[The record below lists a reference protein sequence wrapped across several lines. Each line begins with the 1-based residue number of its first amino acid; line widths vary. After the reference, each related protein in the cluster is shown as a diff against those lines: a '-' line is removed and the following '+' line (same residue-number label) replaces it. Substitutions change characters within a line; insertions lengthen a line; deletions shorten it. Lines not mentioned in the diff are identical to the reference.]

1 MLAPLVSAFTRAFA
15 YFVRPF
21 FGLRYRI
28 EVRGLDA
35 IARKGRRGILFLPNH
50 SALLDPAFI
59 VTYLYPAFQLRPLAD
74 EHQVNR
80 TVFGYIAL
88 LYGSRILPNLER
100 SGAGARDRTRKAL
113 EDIADGL
120 RGGENILLY
129 PAGRLKRQHLEDIG
143 SASGTETL
151 VKAVPEARIVLVR
164 HNGLWGSSFSLG
176 FNGEMPDFG
185 TAIARGL
192 KYLLMNG
199 VFFMPR
205 RRLVVELVEPDD
217 FPRTGSRAEIN
228 RYLER
233 FYNGN
238 AARNTYVPYT
248 FWETGGTRELPDP
261 PQDTP
266 RTDAS
271 SVSPATRDLVLA
283 HLRQESGRE
292 DVSVRH
298 HLSKDLGFDSLAA
311 AELVTWL
318 QHEFGSSVDTPESL
332 TTVADVVLAA
342 AGQGVSAKASDLKAP
357 PAAWFGSAGDRT
369 ALTLPAGETLTS
381 VFLQQAAARP
391 GQPIFADQAS
401 GVRTYRDLVTA
412 VLVLKPRLEQLPGPY
427 LGIMMPASVG
437 ACVFLL
443 AALFSGKTP
452 VMVNWTAGARNLRHS
467 LDSLGVTTVVTARAL
482 VAKLGTSGI
491 DLSGIDD
498 RFLFVED
505 LLASVTPAQKL
516 RAVITSRVSWS
527 ALEGVAPPDTA
538 VVLFTSGSESLP
550 KAVPLTHRNLLAN
563 IADILKMGRLEEGD
577 VTVGLLPPF
586 HSFGLTTTVLLS
598 WSLGLRTVFHPNP
611 TESAL
616 LARVVETYRA
626 TVLFG
631 TPTFLGG
638 IVRMAADRQLGSLRL
653 AVTGAEKCPDGL
665 FATLRERWPSVI
677 VLEGYGITEC
687 SPVVAVNPM
696 DAPVAGTIGKLMPSV
711 EGAVVTLDLAARV
724 GPGETGML
732 LVRGPSVF
740 GGYLNYGGE
749 SPFVAFEGKDWYRTG
764 DLVAADAEGRI
775 TFKGR
780 LKRFIKLGGEMVSL
794 PAIEA
799 VLQPHFG
806 ESDDGPV
813 IAIEAIGNPEQP
825 DVVLFTRRPADR
837 AEVNALIRAAG
848 LSALHY
854 VRQVVPVEAIP
865 VLGTGKTDYRALK
878 ARFDTGGAPPVPS
891 GEAEGRG
898 PG

>member
-1 MLAPLVSAFTRAFA
+1 MLAPLVSLFTRAFA

-21 FGLRYRI
+21 IGLRYRI
-28 EVRGLDA
+28 EVRGVDA

-59 VTYLYPAFQLRPLAD
+59 VAHLYPAFQLRPLAD

-80 TVFGYIAL
+80 TVFGYVAL
-88 LYGSRILPNLER
+88 LYGSRILPTLER

-120 RGGENILLY
+120 RAGENILLY
-129 PAGRLKRQHLEDIG
+129 PAGRLKRQYLEDIG

-176 FNGEMPDFG
+176 FNGEMPDIG
-185 TAIARGL
+185 AALARGI
-192 KYLLMNG
+192 KYLLLNG
-199 VFFMPR
+199 LVFMPR
-205 RRLVVELVEPDD
+205 RRLTIELVEPDD

-233 FYNGN
+233 FYNAG

-248 FWETGGTRELPDP
+248 FWERGGTRELPDP
-261 PQDTP
+261 PQEAP
-266 RTDAS
+266 RADAS
-271 SVSPATRDLVLA
+271 RVSPATRDLVLA
-283 HLRQESGRE
+283 HLREESGRD

-298 HLSKDLGFDSLAA
+298 HLSKDLGFDSLAT

-318 QHEFGSSVDTPESL
+318 QKEFGFSVDTPESL
-332 TTVADVVLAA
+332 ATVADVVLAA
-342 AGQGVSAKASDLKAP
+342 AGQGVSAKASDVKAP
-357 PAAWFGSAGDRT
+357 PPAWFGAAGDHR
-369 ALTLPAGETLTS
+369 ALTLPPGDTLTS
-381 VFLQQAAARP
+381 VFLRQAAARP
-391 GQPIFADQAS
+391 GQPIFADQTS

-412 VLVLKPRLEQLPGPY
+412 VLVLKPRLEAVRGPY
-427 LGIMMPASVG
+427 LGLMMPASVG
-437 ACVFLL
+437 ASVFLL
-443 AALFSGKTP
+443 GSLFSGKTP
-452 VMVNWTAGARNLRHS
+452 VMVNWTAGARALRHS
-467 LDSLGVTTVVTARAL
+467 LDSLGVETVVTARAL
-482 VAKLGTSGI
+482 VAKLGASGI
-491 DLSGIDD
+491 DLSGIED
-498 RFLFVED
+498 RFVFVED
-505 LLASVTPAQKL
+505 LLASVTPGQKL
-516 RAVITSRVSWS
+516 RAAISARLNWA
-527 ALEGVAPPDTA
+527 ALEAATPPGTA

-563 IADILKMGRLEEGD
+563 IADILRMGQLEERD

-598 WSLGLRTVFHPNP
+598 WCLGLRTVFHPNP

-616 LARVVETYRA
+616 LARVVETYKA

-638 IVRMAADRQLGSLRL
+638 IVRVAADRQLGSLRL
-653 AVTGAEKCPDGL
+653 AVTGAEKCPESL
-665 FATLRERWPSVI
+665 FVTLRERWPSLI

-696 DAPVAGTIGKLMPSV
+696 AAPVAGTIGTLMPSV
-711 EGAVVTLDLAARV
+711 EGAVVGLDLASRV
-724 GPGETGML
+724 APGDTGML

-740 GGYLNYGGE
+740 GGYLNYSGE
-749 SPFVAFEGKDWYRTG
+749 SPFVPFEGREWYRTG
-764 DLVAADAEGRI
+764 DLVAADADGRL

-794 PAIEA
+794 PAIES

-813 IAIEAIGNPEQP
+813 IAVEAIGDPEQP
-825 DVVLFTRRPADR
+825 DIVLFTRKPAER
-837 AEVNALIRAAG
+837 SEVNALIKEAG

-854 VRQVVPVEAIP
+854 VRQVLPVEGIP
-865 VLGTGKTDYRALK
+865 VLGSGKTDYRALK
-878 ARFDTGGAPPVPS
+878 ARFDTHGAPPTDS
-891 GEAEGRG
+891 GEAEGRRTG
-898 PG
+898 

>member
-21 FGLRYRI
+21 IGLRYRI

-59 VTYLYPAFQLRPLAD
+59 VAHLYPAFQLRPLAD

-100 SGAGARDRTRKAL
+100 SGAGARDRTRQAL
-113 EDIADGL
+113 GDIADGL
-120 RGGENILLY
+120 RAGENILLY
-129 PAGRLKRQHLEDIG
+129 PAGRLKRQYLEDIG

-151 VKAVPEARIVLVR
+151 VKAVPEARVVLVR

-176 FNGEMPDFG
+176 FNGEMPDVG
-185 TAIARGL
+185 TSLARGI
-192 KYLLMNG
+192 KFLLMNG
-199 VFFMPR
+199 ICFMPKR
-205 RRLVVELVEPDD
+205 RVTIELVEPDD

-233 FYNGN
+233 FYNAG

-248 FWETGGTRELPDP
+248 FWEKGGTREIPDP

-271 SVSPATRDLVLA
+271 SVSPATTELVLA
-283 HLRQESGRE
+283 HLRQESGRD

-311 AELVTWL
+311 AELVTWI
-318 QHEFGSSVDTPESL
+318 QREFGFSVDTPESL

-357 PAAWFGSAGDRT
+357 PAAWHGCAGDRT
-369 ALTLPAGETLTS
+369 VLTLPAGDTLTS
-381 VFLQQAAARP
+381 VFLEQAAARTSR
-391 GQPIFADQAS
+391 PIFADQAS

-412 VLVLKPRLEQLPGPY
+412 VLVLKPRLEALPGAY

-452 VMVNWTAGARNLRHS
+452 VMVNWTTGARALRHS
-467 LDSLGVTTVVTARAL
+467 LDSLGVATVVTARAL
-482 VAKLGTSGI
+482 IAKLGTTGI
-491 DLSGIDD
+491 DLSDIED

-505 LLASVTPAQKL
+505 LLAAVTPVQKV
-516 RAVITSRVSWS
+516 RAAVTSRVSWS
-527 ALEGVAPPDTA
+527 ALQEVTPPDTA
-538 VVLFTSGSESLP
+538 VVLFTSGSENLP
-550 KAVPLTHRNLLAN
+550 KAVPLTHRNLLTN

-598 WSLGLRTVFHPNP
+598 WCLGLRTVFHPNP

-616 LARVVETYRA
+616 LAKVVETYKA

-638 IVRMAADRQLGSLRL
+638 IVRVASDRQLGSLRL
-653 AVTGAEKCPDGL
+653 AVTGAEKCPDSL
-665 FATLRERWPSVI
+665 FATLRERWPSLI

-696 DAPVAGTIGKLMPSV
+696 DAPVAGTIGKLMPSI
-711 EGAVVTLDLAARV
+711 EGAVVSLDLAARV
-724 GPGETGML
+724 APGETGLL

-740 GGYLNYGGE
+740 GGYLNHAGD
-749 SPFVAFEGKDWYRTG
+749 SPFVGFEGNEWYRTG
-764 DLVAADAEGRI
+764 DLVSADADGRI

-806 ESDDGPV
+806 EADDGPL
-813 IAIEAIGNPEQP
+813 IAVEAIGTPEQP
-825 DVVLFTRRPADR
+825 DIVLFTRRAADR
-837 AEVNALIRAAG
+837 AAINALIKASG

-854 VRQVVPVEAIP
+854 VRQVVPVDAIP

-878 ARFDTGGAPPVPS
+878 ARYDVGGEPPAAS
-891 GEAEGRG
+891 GEAEGRR
-898 PG
+898 PR